1 VPSAW
6 DRLRYWLQA
15 RRRAR
20 QRRDLR
26 TRLMI
31 AWAALH
37 EARQYVLRDRR
48 AERAERDR
56 LVRQIDA
63 GRRAAE
69 AVVEALQ
76 ARALGGAVSDEELLR
91 AAETA
96 RDVLS
101 DLAQP
106 LGQRD

>member
-1 VPSAW
+1 MPRPW

-26 TRLMI
+26 ARLMV

-56 LVRQIDA
+56 LVRQIDD

-76 ARALGGAVSDEELLR
+76 ARMLGGAVGDDDLLR
-91 AAETA
+91 AAEA
-96 RDVLS
+96 AVEVLRE
-101 DLAQP
+101 AA
-106 LGQRD
+106 

>member
-1 VPSAW
+1 MPGPLT
-6 DRLRYWLQA
+6 RLRYWLLA

-37 EARQYVLRDRR
+37 EARRYVTRDRR

-56 LVRQIDA
+56 LVRELEEA
-63 GRRAAE
+63 LRRQVALEE
-69 AVVEALQ
+69 ALLDLQ
-76 ARALGGAVSDEELLR
+76 AREIPPAS
-91 AAETA
+91 
-96 RDVLS
+96 
-101 DLAQP
+101 
-106 LGQRD
+106 

>member
-1 VPSAW
+1 MPSAW

-26 TRLMI
+26 ARLLRAWTRLDE
-31 AWAALH
+31 L
-37 EARQYVLRDRR
+37 RRYVERDRR

-69 AVVEALQ
+69 VVVEALH
-76 ARALGGAVSDEELLR
+76 ARALGGAVSDEEVLR
-91 AAETA
+91 AAETV
-96 RDVLS
+96 REVL
-101 DLAQP
+101 LKA
-106 LGQRD
+106 G

>member
-1 VPSAW
+1 MPRPW

-26 TRLMI
+26 ARLMV

-56 LVRQIDA
+56 LVRELEEA
-63 GRRAAE
+63 LRRQVALEE
-69 AVVEALQ
+69 ALLDLQ
-76 ARALGGAVSDEELLR
+76 AREIPPAS
-91 AAETA
+91 
-96 RDVLS
+96 
-101 DLAQP
+101 
-106 LGQRD
+106 

>member
-1 VPSAW
+1 MV
-6 DRLRYWLQA
+6 
-15 RRRAR
+15 
-20 QRRDLR
+20 
-26 TRLMI
+26 

-56 LVRQIDA
+56 LVRQTDA

-76 ARALGGAVSDEELLR
+76 ARMLGGAVGDDDLLR
-91 AAETA
+91 AAEA
-96 RDVLS
+96 AVEVLRE
-101 DLAQP
+101 AA
-106 LGQRD
+106 